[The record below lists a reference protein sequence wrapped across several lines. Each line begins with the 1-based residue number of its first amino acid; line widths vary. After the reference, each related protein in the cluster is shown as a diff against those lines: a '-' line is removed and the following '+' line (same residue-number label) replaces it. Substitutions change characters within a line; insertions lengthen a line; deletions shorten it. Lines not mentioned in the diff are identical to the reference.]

1 MKASCLAIAALL
13 ASGAVLAEPPAAST
27 TPAPRRPR
35 TLYIAPGN
43 PATVGQGGA
52 VTGVVPGRAVPA
64 PTGAMST
71 FGGLLGTGNVQ
82 PTGAVRSAPSERP

>member
-13 ASGAVLAEPPAAST
+13 ASGAVLAETPAAST
-27 TPAPRRPR
+27 TPAPQRPH
-35 TLYIAPGN
+35 TLYIAPGS

-71 FGGLLGTGNVQ
+71 FGGLLGTGKAQ